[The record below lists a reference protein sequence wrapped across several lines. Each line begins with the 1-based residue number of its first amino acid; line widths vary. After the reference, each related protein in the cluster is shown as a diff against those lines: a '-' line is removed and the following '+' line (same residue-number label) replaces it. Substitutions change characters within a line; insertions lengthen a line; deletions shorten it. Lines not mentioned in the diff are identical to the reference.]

1 MQVLSKESDEINDLL
16 CSGKEKSDK
25 IQRSQIRLQKL
36 ERNHEIFKDIQERI
50 KQIQDL
56 ELTKKQEK
64 DDQET
69 VEFCETEIETIKAE
83 IEELYEEGLNE
94 IVKLL
99 LEEKDSIA
107 SEINPNIANLEFRA
121 GVGGSEGSLFA
132 ADLMS
137 MYQNYCAA

>member
-1 MQVLSKESDEINDLL
+1 
-16 CSGKEKSDK
+16 
-25 IQRSQIRLQKL
+25 
-36 ERNHEIFKDIQERI
+36 
-50 KQIQDL
+50 
-56 ELTKKQEK
+56 
-64 DDQET
+64 